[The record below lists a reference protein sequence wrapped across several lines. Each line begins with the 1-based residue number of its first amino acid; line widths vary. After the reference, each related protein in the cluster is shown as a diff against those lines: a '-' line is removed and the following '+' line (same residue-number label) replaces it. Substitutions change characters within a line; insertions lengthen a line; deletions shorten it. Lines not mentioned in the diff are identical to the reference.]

1 MFITQRK
8 TFLSW
13 NVAKFGKT
21 RDLGSRNLQVR
32 ILSFQL
38 VYYFY
43 NKHYFLF
50 YFNRFLQYGGLT
62 PIAHCEVCKGSVLH
76 AVAIEI

>member
-13 NVAKFGKT
+13 NVAKFGKA
-21 RDLGSRNLQVR
+21 RDLGSRNCFLLHFF
-32 ILSFQL
+32 IP
-38 VYYFY
+38 
-43 NKHYFLF
+43 FLF